1 MPKAKKPAKKK
12 QTKTGT
18 TPRKKTTAKKHV
30 ARAPVPARVPKQQYS
45 EEYTDYLERYAL
57 YGAGR
62 PRLSPADFDRLDDEM
77 LDLLGLESE
86 IGLNDEQI
94 VRMQELEYL
103 LLDSEQ

>member
-12 QTKTGT
+12 TTKV
-18 TPRKKTTAKKHV
+18 TPRKKTAAKKRT
-30 ARAPVPARVPKQQYS
+30 ARVSAPARTSKPQYS
-45 EEYTDYLERYAL
+45 EEYADYLERYAL

-62 PRLSPADFDRLDDEM
+62 PRLSPAEFDRLDDEM

-86 IGLNDEQI
+86 GGLNDEQI
-94 VRMQELEYL
+94 VRVQELEYL